1 VSCGRVN
8 RSIALALVAAMACL
22 GCWSFQGGTDYR
34 ATSASTR
41 PFGSD
46 AILRVNEAG
55 IAWGNGQL
63 AERVQSELLRSGL
76 FERVHFPVEPPDPPE
91 VVIEVEALGEL
102 DEAITWAVFAS
113 AVVGYFYFVPALF
126 VPVFED
132 YAVTCEIRV
141 REGGKTIRS
150 FRVASEANVVHALF
164 ANPNQ
169 FVTEARG
176 KVFADLAGQIAAGVA
191 EGRPRQP

>member
-1 VSCGRVN
+1 VSGGRAK
-8 RSIALALVAAMACL
+8 RSVALALAAATASL

-34 ATSASTR
+34 ATSASSR
-41 PFGSD
+41 PFGPD

-76 FERVHFPVEPPDPPE
+76 FERVYFPVEPPGPPE

-102 DEAITWAVFAS
+102 DEAITWAVVAS
-113 AVVGYFYFVPALF
+113 AIVGYFYFVPALF
-126 VPVFED
+126 VPLFED
-132 YAVTCEIRV
+132 YGVTCEVRV
-141 REGGKTIRS
+141 REGGRTIRS
-150 FRVASEANVVHALF
+150 FRVASESTVAHAVF
-164 ANPNQ
+164 ADPDR
-169 FVTEARG
+169 FVTEARE

-191 EGRPRQP
+191 EGR